1 MGKSNKLF
9 GEEKIGKLLLRF
21 SIPIIFSYLVAE
33 LYNMVDTIFIGNVV
47 GGNGIGALVVVFPIQ
62 RIIVALSIMI
72 SVGASTALSRS
83 NGQRDL
89 ESSRK
94 VIKNGYTLSM
104 AIMLPIILIVLI
116 FGDKILLMLGAS
128 DNILPYAHDYLTL
141 MILGSIFL
149 SLTIYISDIMIAL
162 GNSKI
167 SIISTS
173 IGAIINI
180 ILDYILVTNMN
191 MGVKGAAIATTT
203 SQIIGFMY
211 AYYFYK
217 KIKKEYNISQGFELD
232 KRICAPIIL
241 VGLSAFVIEA
251 EDGILMAIL
260 NNLLLDTVGDIGII
274 VLGVISKVYM
284 FLFICMLGIASAM
297 QPIAAF
303 NVGAKNYKRLKSVM
317 QKTTLYSFITSTIFW
332 TISMIFTPQLIQV
345 FVKDT
350 EVIVEAVKAF
360 RIMISVFPVISIYYV
375 SIYYF
380 QAMGKAKT
388 SILVSVLRQLIIMIP
403 VSLILVKIFNMEAMG
418 VWLSYPIS
426 DILASIA
433 SFMMIRNEGIELSIK
448 VNKQMER
455 ERIGKRYIL
464 H

>member
-260 NNLLLDTVGDIGII
+260 NNLLLDTVGDMGII

-332 TISMIFTPQLIQV
+332 TISMIFTPQLIQI